1 MHILF
6 PALSLPR
13 LIASYLLK
21 KGYRVSPFSPSLF
34 SSDMPE
40 PPNVPLYYRPKYNG
54 EFFYYLGKE
63 CPHTFRAE
71 LE

>member
-6 PALSLPR
+6 PALSVPR
-13 LIASYLLK
+13 FIAPYLLK

-40 PPNVPLYYRPKYNG
+40 PPNVPLYYQAYGARGKLH
-54 EFFYYLGKE
+54 ELWYL
-63 CPHTFRAE
+63 
-71 LE
+71 